1 MKKPIAAITENR
13 EIRMPNMMLNMPNRI
28 SPMIPTTKPPAQKA
42 MFDVAVTTADN
53 AFHNTFPMSLNIIL
67 IFSDFRL
74 LITLFG
80 FGVGCFFFF
89 SPLCMSDVFLWR
101 LPTALVVFV
110 SGASQR
116 LGSRISKF
124 FRQNTTPERAWRFF
138 DKKFEFLIPSLP
150 LPQATKMTP
159 DAVLDGGMET
169 EADA

>member
-80 FGVGCFFFF
+80 FGVCGFFFF
-89 SPLCMSDVFLWR
+89 SPLCMSDVFL
-101 LPTALVVFV
+101 
-110 SGASQR
+110 
-116 LGSRISKF
+116 
-124 FRQNTTPERAWRFF
+124 
-138 DKKFEFLIPSLP
+138 
-150 LPQATKMTP
+150 
-159 DAVLDGGMET
+159 
-169 EADA
+169 

>member
-67 IFSDFRL
+67 IL

-80 FGVGCFFFF
+80 FGVGGFFFF
-89 SPLCMSDVFLWR
+89 SPLCMSDVFL
-101 LPTALVVFV
+101 
-110 SGASQR
+110 
-116 LGSRISKF
+116 
-124 FRQNTTPERAWRFF
+124 
-138 DKKFEFLIPSLP
+138 
-150 LPQATKMTP
+150 
-159 DAVLDGGMET
+159 
-169 EADA
+169 

>member
-1 MKKPIAAITENR
+1 MKKPIVAITENR

-80 FGVGCFFFF
+80 SGRFLFLFASLYVRCFLVTSSDRIGRFRFGGF
-89 SPLCMSDVFLWR
+89 SKVR
-101 LPTALVVFV
+101 
-110 SGASQR
+110 
-116 LGSRISKF
+116 
-124 FRQNTTPERAWRFF
+124 E
-138 DKKFEFLIPSLP
+138 
-150 LPQATKMTP
+150 
-159 DAVLDGGMET
+159 
-169 EADA
+169 

>member
-80 FGVGCFFFF
+80 FGVGCFF

-169 EADA
+169 EAYA

>member
-1 MKKPIAAITENR
+1 MKKPIVAITENR

-80 FGVGCFFFF
+80 FGVGGFFFYGTHALPISICIPVIRSNSRLYLAIRF
-89 SPLCMSDVFLWR
+89 SSNTFSSI
-101 LPTALVVFV
+101 PTF
-110 SGASQR
+110 SG
-116 LGSRISKF
+116 L
-124 FRQNTTPERAWRFF
+124 
-138 DKKFEFLIPSLP
+138 
-150 LPQATKMTP
+150 
-159 DAVLDGGMET
+159 
-169 EADA
+169 

>member
-80 FGVGCFFFF
+80 FGVGSFFFF
-89 SPLCMSDVFLWR
+89 FASLYVRCFLMTSSD
-101 LPTALVVFV
+101 
-110 SGASQR
+110 
-116 LGSRISKF
+116 RISR
-124 FRQNTTPERAWRFF
+124 FRF
-138 DKKFEFLIPSLP
+138 
-150 LPQATKMTP
+150 
-159 DAVLDGGMET
+159 GGFSKVRE
-169 EADA
+169 

>member
-13 EIRMPNMMLNMPNRI
+13 EISMPNMMLNMPNRI
-28 SPMIPTTKPPAQKA
+28 SPMIPTTKLPAQKA
-42 MFDVAVTTADN
+42 MFDVVVTTADN

-80 FGVGCFFFF
+80 FGVGGFFFF

-124 FRQNTTPERAWRFF
+124 FSIKYYPWKGVEIFRQKICVPNPVFTFAP
-138 DKKFEFLIPSLP
+138 
-150 LPQATKMTP
+150 ATKMTHWCCP
-159 DAVLDGGMET
+159 EGGMET
-169 EADA
+169 EAYM

>member
-1 MKKPIAAITENR
+1 MS
-13 EIRMPNMMLNMPNRI
+13 MPNRKFNTP
-28 SPMIPTTKPPAQKA
+28 SRVSTAMPTTKPPTQMA
-42 MFDVAVTTADN
+42 MPDAAVTITDN
-53 AFHNTFPMSLNIIL
+53 AFHNAFPMSFNVITISS
-67 IFSDFRL
+67 IFLDCYSFHSDWEGRV
-74 LITLFG
+74 LFL
-80 FGVGCFFFF
+80 FV
-89 SPLCMSDVFLWR
+89 SPYVRSFLV
-101 LPTALVVFV
+101 PSSTASVVFV

-169 EADA
+169 EAYA

>member
-1 MKKPIAAITENR
+1 MKKPIVAITENR

-80 FGVGCFFFF
+80 FGVGGFFFF

-150 LPQATKMTP
+150 LPHATKMTP

-169 EADA
+169 EAYA